1 MGFSLGCIVSTVGK
15 VFKAGSSA
23 VKTFGG
29 SGMPG
34 GGGGKL
40 GGWGTA
46 LNLIGMVGGSLMD
59 KKAGGSGDWSPVDTS
74 AGISVPGTGSYTMG
88 FKKAGSAQAPDV
100 RMKTVDGDT
109 LNAEWEYRLKKGL
122 RDKNLFS

>member
-1 MGFSLGCIVSTVGK
+1 MGFFSGVTNAIGSI
-15 VFKAGSSA
+15 FKGASAA

-34 GGGGKL
+34 GGGGFS
-40 GGWGTA
+40 A
-46 LNLIGMVGGSLMD
+46 LNLIGTLGKSLMT
-59 KKAGGSGDWSPVDTS
+59 KKAGGSGEWSPIYTS
-74 AGISVPGTGSYTMG
+74 AGISVPGTGSYTMP
-88 FKKAGSAQAPDV
+88 FKKAGSAEGPNM

>member
-1 MGFSLGCIVSTVGK
+1 MGFFSGITNAIGS
-15 VFKAGSSA
+15 VFKGASAA

-29 SGMPG
+29 GVG
-34 GGGGKL
+34 GGGGGFSTL
-40 GGWGTA
+40 G
-46 LNLIGMVGGSLMD
+46 LIGKIGSSLMT
-59 KKAGGSGDWSPVDTS
+59 KHTGGDGNWQPVDTS
-74 AGISVPGTGSYTMG
+74 AGISTPSTGSYNVG
-88 FKKAGSAQAPDV
+88 FDRAGSAKSPDL

>member
-1 MGFSLGCIVSTVGK
+1 MGFFSGIGSAIGS
-15 VFKAGSSA
+15 VFKGASAA

-29 SGMPG
+29 G
-34 GGGGKL
+34 GGGGSL

-46 LNLIGMVGGSLMD
+46 LNLIGSVGSSLME
-59 KKAGGSGDWSPVDTS
+59 KKAGGSGNWQPVDTS
-74 AGISVPGTGSYTMG
+74 AGIRVPGTGDYNMKFDT
-88 FKKAGSAQAPDV
+88 AGSAKSPNM